1 MLYLVTGGSGSG
13 KSGYAEA
20 LLQHSDCTFRFY
32 LATMMVWDEEGKKR
46 VTRHRA
52 MRADKGFVTEER
64 FTDLAGFRLPESGAD
79 SAVLLECMANLLSNE
94 YYRLGTDAAEVVLK
108 GINRLQ
114 KQCGDL
120 IIVTNEVFSDGED
133 YGRETGEYIEM
144 LGTVNR
150 ELARMAG
157 SVTEVVY
164 GIPLKIK

>member
-13 KSGYAEA
+13 KSEYAET
-20 LLQHSDCTFRFY
+20 LLQHSDCIFRYY

-46 VTRHRA
+46 VARHRA

-150 ELARMAG
+150 ELGRMAD